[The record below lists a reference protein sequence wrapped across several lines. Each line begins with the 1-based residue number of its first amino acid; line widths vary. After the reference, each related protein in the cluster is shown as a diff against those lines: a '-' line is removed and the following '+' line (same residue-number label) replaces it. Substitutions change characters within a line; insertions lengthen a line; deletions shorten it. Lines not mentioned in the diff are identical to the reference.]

1 MSTVPQDDLEQVEIE
16 LRRWLE
22 TTGYASWDPYDGLAC
37 AAPWSLVRRSRL
49 AARLWTQVVKG
60 SPLNLRPWVGIR
72 PRLLSRSLSDLAS
85 AALLRHRA
93 GLDPGALDQAHD
105 LLRRLRAEALPGWSG
120 ACWALATPYVTRY
133 IDARGND
140 PNLFWTLGAA
150 TTFLEAWDLE
160 RRDEDLALARS
171 AVDFISKD
179 LGWVDEGEA
188 GVWFRY
194 FAGQDA
200 TVYNVAALTGAF
212 LQRVARCTGEAELGE
227 LGGRALRFV
236 VRHQNADGSW
246 FYARGPQGRWVDG
259 FHTGYIL
266 EALLRAVHV
275 EGDTA
280 LEAAL
285 RRGVDFYVRSL
296 FAPDDV
302 PRYAADRLYPLDVQ
316 NCAQA
321 IQTLAKLS
329 ALEGEH
335 LQRAER
341 VARAVVA
348 RLYRR
353 TRNGPEAMGF
363 FIASRGRW
371 TSNRL
376 PYVRWGEAPML
387 RAHATLL
394 AARRGVWA

>member
-1 MSTVPQDDLEQVEIE
+1 MNATRQDDLDQVEIE

-22 TTGYASWDPYDGLAC
+22 ASGYVSWDPYDGLAC
-37 AAPWSLVRRSRL
+37 AAPWSLVRRNRL
-49 AARLWTQVVKG
+49 TARMWTQLVKR
-60 SPLNLRPWVGIR
+60 SPVNLRPLFGIR
-72 PRLLSRSLSDLAS
+72 PRLQSRSLSDLAS

-93 GLDPGALDQAHD
+93 GIDPGALAAAHD
-105 LLRRLRAEALPGWSG
+105 LLGRLRAAALPGWSG
-120 ACWALATPYVTRY
+120 ACWGLATPYVTRY
-133 IDARGND
+133 IDSRAGD

-150 TTFLEAWDLE
+150 ATFMEAWELE
-160 RRDEDLALARS
+160 RRAEDLALARS

-179 LGWVDEGEA
+179 LGWVDEGEV
-188 GVWFRY
+188 GVWFKY
-194 FAGQDA
+194 FVGHDA
-200 TVYNVAALTGAF
+200 TVYNVAALAGAL
-212 LQRVARCTGEAELGE
+212 LQRVARNTGEADLGE

-236 VRHQNADGSW
+236 ARHQNDDGSW
-246 FYARGPQGRWVDG
+246 FYARGPRGRWVDG

-266 EALLRAVHV
+266 EALLEAVHRD
-275 EGDTA
+275 GDAA

-285 RRGVDFYVRSL
+285 RRGADFYTRAL
-296 FAPDDV
+296 FTSDDV
-302 PRYAADRLYPLDVQ
+302 PRYATDHLYPLDVQ

-321 IQTLAKLS
+321 IQTLTKLS
-329 ALEGEH
+329 NLDAAHLE
-335 LQRAER
+335 RAER

-353 TRNGPEAMGF
+353 TRNGPEAMGY

-387 RAHATLL
+387 RAITTLL
-394 AARRGVWA
+394 AARRGLRP